1 MEQFVIGF
9 IRGSHGVAGNFKV
22 ESASGEVEHFAEL
35 GEVTLRNSQSGAS
48 KLYAVENVEIGSS
61 TLFMKLAG
69 INSPEDVRKVN
80 GWEIVVPRDKACPLA
95 KNEWYVEDLKHC
107 ALVYKQGK
115 DGLTAAQAVV
125 GTITDVLEGGT
136 GNLLEV
142 ALAENSPV
150 LKDDVVH
157 TSGGKVRTVLVPFI
171 NEFVGKVDVK
181 HKTVEL
187 MHLWILE

>member
-22 ESASGEVEHFAEL
+22 ESASGEVEHFASL
-35 GEVTLRNSQSGAS
+35 DEVTLRNGEKGPS
-48 KLYAVENVEIGSS
+48 KLYAVEKVEIGSNF
-61 TLFMKLAG
+61 LFMKLAG

-80 GWEIVVPRDKACPLA
+80 GWEIVVPRDKACPLS

-115 DGLTAAQAVV
+115 DGFVV
-125 GTITDVLEGGT
+125 GSVTDVLEGGT

-142 ALAENSPV
+142 ALAENSPL

-157 TSGGKVRTVLVPFI
+157 TSDGKVRKVLVPFI
-171 NEFVGKVDVK
+171 NEFIGKVDVK
-181 HKTVEL
+181 NKTVEL